1 MNLVRLIRKQNQLRD
16 HPRIFVQQKLLQSG
30 KECPIIRNNQ
40 RSLSSLVQNI
50 GLEGPQD
57 KQTKSTWSLT
67 GTLSI
72 GLLQTEQFLL
82 SIYYFINTGLT

>member
-1 MNLVRLIRKQNQLRD
+1 M
-16 HPRIFVQQKLLQSG
+16 QQKLLHSG
-30 KECPIIRNNQ
+30 KENPIIRNNQ
-40 RSLSSLVQNI
+40 RSLSSLVENI

-57 KQTKSTWSLT
+57 KQTKSTWALT

>member
-1 MNLVRLIRKQNQLRD
+1 M
-16 HPRIFVQQKLLQSG
+16 QQKLLHSG
-30 KECPIIRNNQ
+30 KESPIIKNNQ

-72 GLLQTEQFLL
+72 ELLQTEQFLL

>member
-1 MNLVRLIRKQNQLRD
+1 MNLARLIRKQSRIRD
-16 HPRIFVQQKLLQSG
+16 RLGIFVRQKSLHSG
-30 KECPIIRNNQ
+30 KESPFIRNNQ

>member
-1 MNLVRLIRKQNQLRD
+1 M
-16 HPRIFVQQKLLQSG
+16 QQKLLHSG
-30 KECPIIRNNQ
+30 KESPIIRNNQ

-50 GLEGPQD
+50 GLEGQQD

>member
-1 MNLVRLIRKQNQLRD
+1 MRQKSLR
-16 HPRIFVQQKLLQSG
+16 SG
-30 KECPIIRNNQ
+30 KESPIIRNNQ

-57 KQTKSTWSLT
+57 KQTKSTWSFT

>member
-1 MNLVRLIRKQNQLRD
+1 MNLVHLIRKQNQIRG
-16 HPRIFVQQKLLQSG
+16 HPRIFVQQKLLHSG
-30 KECPIIRNNQ
+30 KESPIIRNNQ